1 MEEIVFACDQSE
13 LSCII
18 GNLFTE
24 IRPPCDAPRN
34 DHLTIAG
41 ITHSGA
47 DARLVI
53 LGDRCLYNGPVSDLE
68 AARSGPCL
76 ERRCEHG

>member
-1 MEEIVFACDQSE
+1 MKEIVFACAPSE

-24 IRPPCDAPRN
+24 LRPPFDAPRIYN
-34 DHLTIAG
+34 LTI
-41 ITHSGA
+41 SGTTICGA
-47 DARLVI
+47 AARLVI
-53 LGDRCLYNGPVSDLE
+53 LGDRCLYNGPVCDLE

>member
-1 MEEIVFACDQSE
+1 MKEIVFACAPSE
-13 LSCII
+13 LSYII

-24 IRPPCDAPRN
+24 LRPPCDAPRS
-34 DHLTIAG
+34 DHLTISG
-41 ITHSGA
+41 TTHSGA
-47 DARLVI
+47 AARLVI
-53 LGDRCLYNGPVSDLE
+53 LGDRCLYNGPVCDLE